1 MMDEQNESLEQA
13 AKEQPKLPDKQKGV
27 KELYSLIHDLVYV
40 LAFIAV
46 MFVFGLR
53 LVTVDGGSMK
63 STLFHGDYVALENS
77 LLTGGDYEQGDIVV
91 AVPPSFRDGKSP
103 IVKRVIAT
111 EGQTVDIDFT
121 AGIVYV
127 DGVALDEPYTN
138 TPTNRYEGVDFPVTV
153 PEGCV
158 FLMGDNRND
167 SMDSRDPEIGMVD
180 TRYILGKVVG
190 LVLPGVVDG
199 ERDFGRIGLID

>member
-63 STLFHGDYVALENS
+63 STLF
-77 LLTGGDYEQGDIVV
+77 GGDYEQGDIVV

-138 TPTNRYEGVDFPVTV
+138 TPTNRYEGVEFPVTV